1 MKKVDFGKFATT
13 RKRTDSKKNIDG
25 CKISNMK
32 RSKLDAPHI
41 KAQVVRQLASG
52 ESQNSI
58 SKEVGLNQ
66 SSVCR
71 FANRE
76 DIIRLIE
83 EEQARLLQ
91 VVPDA
96 VQNMKDLVTEMP
108 SIPKKDIKR
117 RELSYKAT
125 KDVLKSVGLLPTPIQ
140 SQVFINLY
148 QGNNQIIS
156 PVIMQILNQLTP
168 DVDSI
173 DADFYNST

>member
-1 MKKVDFGKFATT
+1 MKK
-13 RKRTDSKKNIDG
+13 
-25 CKISNMK
+25 
-32 RSKLDAPHI
+32 SKLDTPHI

-83 EEQARLLQ
+83 QEQARLLG

-108 SIPKKDIKR
+108 NIPKKDVKR
-117 RELSYKAT
+117 RELSYKAS
-125 KDVLKSVGLLPTPIQ
+125 KDVLKSVGLLPTPVQ
-140 SQVFINLY
+140 SQVFISLY
-148 QGNNQIIS
+148 QGNTQILS
-156 PVIMQILNQLTP
+156 PVIMQILNQLTAK
-168 DVDSI
+168 DESLDESI
-173 DADFYNST
+173 DADFYSDT